1 MEKIKQFENS
11 EYEELIGALVG
22 DIFYE
27 GAISNTT
34 KIAIIR
40 RYSKIILRKIFNIPE
55 TERMTIGGSRIKE
68 AVKEKNNSF
77 LSNAIDVLHT
87 YGDENTHTEKT
98 TLPTDDELSSV
109 INALYDLLA
118 YLFIDYF
125 EKYRFGTDSNVMAV
139 FSILPPDLRLKI
151 LSHLYENDKNNI
163 SIIDKYVLAILK
175 SNSEE
180 AALKWIDE
188 RKESLETLSV
198 ATKENDERTILQ
210 YGEELAELF
219 FSKRPKNM
227 YELCYNKVINVAEQI
242 KKNGPLYKTFEE
254 AKQLYV
260 TKGILP
266 EIKNEYIEFYSI
278 MNFCYLGRK
287 VIKKEYNINN
297 YIVSEVRF

>member
-40 RYSKIILRKIFNIPE
+40 RYSEIILRKIFNIPE

-139 FSILPPDLRLKI
+139 FSILSPDLRLKI

-242 KKNGPLYKTFEE
+242 KKKW
-254 AKQLYV
+254 
-260 TKGILP
+260 
-266 EIKNEYIEFYSI
+266 S
-278 MNFCYLGRK
+278 
-287 VIKKEYNINN
+287 VI
-297 YIVSEVRF
+297 

>member
-1 MEKIKQFENS
+1 M
-11 EYEELIGALVG
+11 GR
-22 DIFYE
+22 
-27 GAISNTT
+27 
-34 KIAIIR
+34 IIQA
-40 RYSKIILRKIFNIPE
+40 
-55 TERMTIGGSRIKE
+55 RI
-68 AVKEKNNSF
+68 
-77 LSNAIDVLHT
+77 DG
-87 YGDENTHTEKT
+87 Y
-98 TLPTDDELSSV
+98 
-109 INALYDLLA
+109 
-118 YLFIDYF
+118 
-125 EKYRFGTDSNVMAV
+125 
-139 FSILPPDLRLKI
+139 DLRLKI

-266 EIKNEYIEFYSI
+266 EIKNEYIEFNSI